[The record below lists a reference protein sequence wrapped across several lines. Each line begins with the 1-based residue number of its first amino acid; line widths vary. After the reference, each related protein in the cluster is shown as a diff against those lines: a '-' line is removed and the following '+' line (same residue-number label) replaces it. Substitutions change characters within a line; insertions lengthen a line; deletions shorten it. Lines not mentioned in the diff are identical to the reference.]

1 MNIKK
6 QLKKNET
13 SEQIEARMLD
23 FVRLETFLNSSK
35 HNRFT
40 DLDKLVTSKTFIEN
54 KKRIESL
61 SYKKSDLRKTEKLHQ
76 KLSKKKDIK
85 KYLVDNTHTVKDQ
98 NLLNNFIE
106 LDNKIK
112 STEFINEKN
121 FLINKNRFQT
131 TEDYQKLQEYN
142 QLIQDNEVIAFRKYN
157 NDSRYQEFRSLN
169 SKISEDFSSNSID
182 TNLWTHT
189 EDRTNGLLNKN
200 IGNNNSRFYFTNG
213 ENVRINNNR
222 ISLNTKK
229 ESTKG
234 MYLDPVIGFKEKVF
248 EYSSAYLSTFN
259 KFSLQ
264 YGKIEA
270 KIKVGSMDINQV
282 FGLRDSKSNSHID
295 IIRTIDSK
303 KAECGIFHNN
313 KSQSEQIKKVALN
326 ENFYIYSLIWT
337 ANKLEWRINDV
348 TVFSTT
354 NNIPTN
360 PMFICLYN
368 SINEK
373 TKSTNTD
380 TVIDWIKVYAPKEQ

>member
-13 SEQIEARMLD
+13 SEQVEARMLD
-23 FVRLETFLNSSK
+23 FINLETFLNTDK

-40 DLDKLVTSKTFIEN
+40 DLNKLVTSKTFIEN

-61 SYKKSDLRKTEKLHQ
+61 SYKKSDLKKTEKLHS

-85 KYLVDNTHTVKDQ
+85 KYLVDNSHTVKNE
-98 NLLNNFIE
+98 NLLTNFIDI
-106 LDNKIK
+106 DNKIK
-112 STEFINEKN
+112 SSEFIDEKN
-121 FLINKNRFQT
+121 FLLNKNRFQT

-142 QLIQDNEVIAFRKYN
+142 KLLKENDVIAYRKYSN
-157 NDSRYQEFRSLN
+157 HTKFKEFRSFNLKLKDN
-169 SKISEDFSSNSID
+169 FSSNTID

-200 IGNNNSRFYFTNG
+200 IGKIDSRFYFTNG
-213 ENVRINNNR
+213 ENVRINNNKV
-222 ISLNTKK
+222 SLNTKK
-229 ESTKG
+229 ETTKG
-234 MYLDPVIGFKEKVF
+234 LYLDPILGFKDKTF

-259 KFSLQ
+259 KFSFK

-270 KIKVGSMDINQV
+270 KIKVGNMDINQV
-282 FGLRDSKSNSHID
+282 FGLRDSQSNSHID
-295 IIRTIDSK
+295 IIKTLDNK
-303 KAECGIFHNN
+303 KAECGIYHNN
-313 KSQSEQIKKVALN
+313 KAISEIIKKVALN
-326 ENFYIYSLIWT
+326 EKFYIYSLVWT
-337 ANKLEWRINDV
+337 ANKLEWRINDI
-348 TVFSTT
+348 TIFSTS

-373 TKSTNTD
+373 TKTSNTD
-380 TVIDWIKVYAPKEQ
+380 TVIDWIKVYSPKEQ